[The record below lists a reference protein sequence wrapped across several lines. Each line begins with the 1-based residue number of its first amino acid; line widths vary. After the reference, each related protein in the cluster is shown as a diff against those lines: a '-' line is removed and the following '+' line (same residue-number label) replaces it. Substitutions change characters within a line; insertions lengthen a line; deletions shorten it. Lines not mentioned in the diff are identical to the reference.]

1 MGTAFSGGIRTSRA
15 FSGEIGTPAAF
26 SGGIRTPAAFSGDNR
41 TPHGV
46 LGRQSAIPWV
56 VGQDRYA
63 PRLKTGEMS
72 PDNPSGVQ
80 MLPENASDVQ
90 MSPDNHPASTHCPAT
105 PSASEQSYLKRRRST
120 NVHAS
125 FGSFFFAHRQTPRHQ
140 RSKTPGLHEGI
151 MRLPAPGQ
159 IDIPIT
165 GTNASQALG
174 ALEDCPPPIDILE
187 LIRRKQERDREALT
201 LHRIG
206 QDPNA
211 HLVAQPFNQIKTD
224 SR

>member
-1 MGTAFSGGIRTSRA
+1 MLCCHPTAF
-15 FSGEIGTPAAF
+15 AAVCLH
-26 SGGIRTPAAFSGDNR
+26 GHCVLGRHPDA
-41 TPHGV
+41 PGV

-72 PDNPSGVQ
+72 PENPSGVQ
-80 MLPENASDVQ
+80 MLPENASDVR
-90 MSPDNHPASTHCPAT
+90 MPPDNHPASTHCPAT
-105 PSASEQSYLKRRRST
+105 PSAPEQSYLKRRRST

-151 MRLPAPGQ
+151 MRLPAPDQ

-165 GTNASQALG
+165 GTNATQALG

-187 LIRRKQERDREALT
+187 LIRRKRERDREALA

-211 HLVAQPFNQIKTD
+211 HLVTQPFY
-224 SR
+224 

>member
-1 MGTAFSGGIRTSRA
+1 MPPRRLRSSLIAWALRSRA
-15 FSGEIGTPAAF
+15 ASGRPGHSRATIGYPMGCRARSVRSEAQNW
-26 SGGIRTPAAFSGDNR
+26 RNVA
-41 TPHGV
+41 
-46 LGRQSAIPWV
+46 RQPSA
-56 VGQDRYA
+56 
-63 PRLKTGEMS
+63 
-72 PDNPSGVQ
+72 VQ

-105 PSASEQSYLKRRRST
+105 PSAPEQSHLKRDRGT
-120 NVHAS
+120 DVHAS
-125 FGSFFFAHRQTPRHQ
+125 FGNFFFAHRQTPRHQ

-151 MRLPAPGQ
+151 MRLPAPDQ

-187 LIRRKQERDREALT
+187 LIRRKRERDREALA

-211 HLVAQPFNQIKTD
+211 HLVAQPFNQVKTD

>member
-26 SGGIRTPAAFSGDNR
+26 SGGIRTPAAFSGGIRTPAAFSGGIRTPAAFSGGIR

-80 MLPENASDVQ
+80 MLPEN
-90 MSPDNHPASTHCPAT
+90 HPASTHCPAT
-105 PSASEQSYLKRRRST
+105 PSAPEQSHLKRDRGAD
-120 NVHAS
+120 VHAS
-125 FGSFFFAHRQTPRHQ
+125 FGNYFFAHRQTPRHQ

-151 MRLPAPGQ
+151 MRLPAPDQ

-174 ALEDCPPPIDILE
+174 ALEDCPPP
-187 LIRRKQERDREALT
+187 DR
-201 LHRIG
+201 HIG
-206 QDPNA
+206 
-211 HLVAQPFNQIKTD
+211 TY
-224 SR
+224 S

>member
-1 MGTAFSGGIRTSRA
+1 MGTAFSGSIRTSRA

-26 SGGIRTPAAFSGDNR
+26 SGDNR
-41 TPHGV
+41 TP
-46 LGRQSAIPWV
+46 RAF
-56 VGQDRYA
+56 
-63 PRLKTGEMS
+63 
-72 PDNPSGVQ
+72 SG
-80 MLPENASDVQ
+80 
-90 MSPDNHPASTHCPAT
+90 DNHPASTHCPAT
-105 PSASEQSYLKRRRST
+105 PSAPEQSYLKRRRST

-151 MRLPAPGQ
+151 MRLPAPDQ

-187 LIRRKQERDREALT
+187 LIRRKRERDREALT

-211 HLVAQPFNQIKTD
+211 HLVAQPFYQVKTD

>member
-1 MGTAFSGGIRTSRA
+1 MPPRRLRSRLLAWTLRSRA
-15 FSGEIGTPAAF
+15 ASGRLLRSRVRWDACCVLRQHPDA
-26 SGGIRTPAAFSGDNR
+26 P
-41 TPHGV
+41 GV

-105 PSASEQSYLKRRRST
+105 PSASEQSHLKRDRGT

-125 FGSFFFAHRQTPRHQ
+125 FGNFFFAHRQTPRHQ
-140 RSKTPGLHEGI
+140 RSKTPGLHEAI
-151 MRLPAPGQ
+151 MRLPAPDQ

-174 ALEDCPPPIDILE
+174 ALEDCPPP
-187 LIRRKQERDREALT
+187 DR
-201 LHRIG
+201 HIG
-206 QDPNA
+206 
-211 HLVAQPFNQIKTD
+211 TY
-224 SR
+224 

>member
-1 MGTAFSGGIRTSRA
+1 MPPCRLRSRLLAWALRSRA
-15 FSGEIGTPAAF
+15 ASGRLQRFRATIGHPMGCRARSARSEAQSWRNIARQPLRCPNAAQERIGC
-26 SGGIRTPAAFSGDNR
+26 SNVARRP
-41 TPHGV
+41 
-46 LGRQSAIPWV
+46 
-56 VGQDRYA
+56 
-63 PRLKTGEMS
+63 
-72 PDNPSGVQ
+72 
-80 MLPENASDVQ
+80 
-90 MSPDNHPASTHCPAT
+90 PASTHCPAT
-105 PSASEQSYLKRRRST
+105 PSAPEQSHLKRDRGT
-120 NVHAS
+120 DVHAS
-125 FGSFFFAHRQTPRHQ
+125 FGNFFFAHRQTPRHQ

-151 MRLPAPGQ
+151 MRLPAPDQ

-187 LIRRKQERDREALT
+187 LIRRKRERDREALT

-211 HLVAQPFNQIKTD
+211 HLVAQPFYQVKTD

>member
-1 MGTAFSGGIRTSRA
+1 MGIAFSGGIRTSRA

-26 SGGIRTPAAFSGDNR
+26 SGSIRTPRAFSGDNR
-41 TPHGV
+41 LSHGLSGKIGTLRGSKLAKCRPTTPQVSKCCPRTHRMSKCRPTTTQRPRIA
-46 LGRQSAIPWV
+46 RQHHRHRSRA
-56 VGQDRYA
+56 
-63 PRLKTGEMS
+63 
-72 PDNPSGVQ
+72 N
-80 MLPENASDVQ
+80 
-90 MSPDNHPASTHCPAT
+90 
-105 PSASEQSYLKRRRST
+105 LKRDRGT
-120 NVHAS
+120 DVHAS
-125 FGSFFFAHRQTPRHQ
+125 FGNFFFAHRQTPRHQ

-151 MRLPAPGQ
+151 MRLPVPDQ
-159 IDIPIT
+159 INIPIT

>member
-1 MGTAFSGGIRTSRA
+1 MGTAVSGGIRTPRA

-105 PSASEQSYLKRRRST
+105 PSAPEQSYLKRKRDT

-125 FGSFFFAHRQTPRHQ
+125 FGSFFFAYRQTPRHQ

-151 MRLPAPGQ
+151 MRLPAPDQ

-174 ALEDCPPPIDILE
+174 ALEDCPPPRSTYWNLFVENENVIAKPSPSTESAKIPTPILSHN
-187 LIRRKQERDREALT
+187 RLT
-201 LHRIG
+201 R
-206 QDPNA
+206 
-211 HLVAQPFNQIKTD
+211 
-224 SR
+224 

>member
-1 MGTAFSGGIRTSRA
+1 MGTAFSDSIRTSRA

-26 SGGIRTPAAFSGDNR
+26 SGDNR
-41 TPHGV
+41 TP
-46 LGRQSAIPWV
+46 RAF
-56 VGQDRYA
+56 
-63 PRLKTGEMS
+63 
-72 PDNPSGVQ
+72 SG
-80 MLPENASDVQ
+80 
-90 MSPDNHPASTHCPAT
+90 DNHPASTHCPAT
-105 PSASEQSYLKRRRST
+105 PSAPEQSYLKRRRST

-151 MRLPAPGQ
+151 MRLPAPDQ

-187 LIRRKQERDREALT
+187 LIRRKRERDREALA

-211 HLVAQPFNQIKTD
+211 HLVTQPFNQVKTD

>member
-1 MGTAFSGGIRTSRA
+1 MGIAFSGS
-15 FSGEIGTPAAF
+15 
-26 SGGIRTPAAFSGDNR
+26 IRTPRAFSGDNR
-41 TPHGV
+41 LSHGLSGKIGTLRGSKLAKCRPRTHRMSECCPTTTQRPRIARQHHRHRSRAISRGTVAQTFMPV
-46 LGRQSAIPWV
+46 LG
-56 VGQDRYA
+56 
-63 PRLKTGEMS
+63 
-72 PDNPSGVQ
+72 
-80 MLPENASDVQ
+80 AS
-90 MSPDNHPASTHCPAT
+90 
-105 PSASEQSYLKRRRST
+105 
-120 NVHAS
+120 
-125 FGSFFFAHRQTPRHQ
+125 FFAHRQTPRHQ

-151 MRLPAPGQ
+151 MRLPAPDQ

-174 ALEDCPPPIDILE
+174 TLEDCPPPIDILE
-187 LIRRKQERDREALT
+187 LIRRKRERDREALA